1 LITQREKNHIDR
13 RRPELAGDGES
24 RPLPNCEACKMHEA
38 RVQVEGRDTPFE
50 GVYLCDP
57 CRIFYK
63 ILDSSVRRRL
73 KK

>member
-1 LITQREKNHIDR
+1 MITQRENNLINR
-13 RRPELAGDGES
+13 RRPGFAGDGES
-24 RPLPNCEACKMHEA
+24 RPLPNCEACKMREA
-38 RVQVEGRDTPFE
+38 RVQIDGRDTPFE